1 MVLEVS
7 MPRTPSGRPELG
19 EYADYMAEE
28 IAALPGDDLLSILS
42 AQAEETARVLRTFEG
57 RGDHAYAPGKWTV
70 KQVLGH
76 LIDDE
81 RVFGCRGLCVAREEP
96 LALPGFD
103 ENLYVRTAGFE
114 NRTIEDLLEEYAAV
128 RAASL
133 AFFRGLPEEAWRRF
147 GTVNGYRASVRGL
160 GFQIAAHERHHLR
173 ILEARYR

>member
-1 MVLEVS
+1 
-7 MPRTPSGRPELG
+7 MPRTPSGRPEPG
-19 EYADYMAEE
+19 EYAAYMAEA
-28 IAALPGDDLLSILS
+28 IAALPGEDLVAILE
-42 AQAEETARVLRTFEG
+42 AQAEVTERSFRSFEG

-81 RVFGCRGLCVAREEP
+81 RIFGYRWLCVAREEP

-114 NRTIEDLLEEYAAV
+114 HRSIEDLLEEYRAV
-128 RAASL
+128 RAGSI
-133 AFFRGLPEEAWRRF
+133 AFFRGLPEAAWRRM

-160 GFQIAAHERHHLR
+160 GFQIAAHERHHLQV
-173 ILEARYR
+173 LEARYRA